1 MVVYNQFR
9 ILISKDRIS
18 KEDLLD
24 LIRQHTKIIDERS
37 DRIKVKYKAGHLDPF
52 IEWDIYIN
60 VQENDF
66 EVLMENPSKPGTNYE
81 YLTLFAGRKLLETI
95 ESTVNK

>member
-9 ILISKDRIS
+9 ILISKDTIS
-18 KEDLLD
+18 KKDLLN

-37 DRIKVKYKAGHLDPF
+37 DGIKVKYKAGRLNPF

-60 VQENDF
+60 DQEYYF
-66 EVLMENPSKPGTNYE
+66 EVIMENPSKPLTIYN

-95 ESTVNK
+95 ESSVNK